1 MMRLID
7 LAYAVAIAAAYLAI
21 VTLLHEVTT

>member
-1 MMRLID
+1 MRAFMD
-7 LAYAVAIAAAYLAI
+7 VVYAVAIAAAYLAI